1 MPKKRQSEIFDLYII
16 TVSRAK
22 HEVIRRVIMNALKI
36 ESTGINPLTITIEQA
51 KERYNL
57 GTSTINKIAADANA
71 IIYIGRR
78 KVFLVP
84 KLDRY
89 MEELAN

>member
-1 MPKKRQSEIFDLYII
+1 MK
-16 TVSRAK
+16 
-22 HEVIRRVIMNALKI
+22 ALKVQNSGM
-36 ESTGINPLTITIEQA
+36 EQFTITIGQA

-71 IIYIGRR
+71 IVYIGRR

-89 MEELAN
+89 IEELAN